1 MALGYSI
8 PTQMDLIK
16 AIRELQEHKKQLD
29 QAIATLEALQNG
41 AVAKLPSRR
50 GRKEMSEAERKVVS
64 ERMSRYWEARR
75 KQKEKGGGRQSEA

>member
-1 MALGYSI
+1 
-8 PTQMDLIK
+8 MDLIK

-50 GRKEMSEAERKVVS
+50 GRKEMSEEERKIVS
-64 ERMSRYWEARR
+64 ERMSKYWAARR
-75 KQKEKGGGRQSEA
+75 KQKEKGSDKET

>member
-1 MALGYSI
+1 
-8 PTQMDLIK
+8 MDLIK

-50 GRKEMSEAERKVVS
+50 GRKEMSEEERRVVS
-64 ERMSRYWEARR
+64 ERMSRYWAARR
-75 KQKEKGGGRQSEA
+75 KQQDKGGQAEG